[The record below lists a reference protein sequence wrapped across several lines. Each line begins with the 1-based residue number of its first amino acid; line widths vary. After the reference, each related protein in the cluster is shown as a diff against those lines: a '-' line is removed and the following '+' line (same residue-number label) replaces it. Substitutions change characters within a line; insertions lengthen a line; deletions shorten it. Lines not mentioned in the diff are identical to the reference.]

1 MPAIPTPNT
10 PAALHGLRV
19 LDLSRV
25 FSGPWT
31 GQMLG
36 DLGAEVVKVERPEAG
51 DDSRRLAPFFSLP
64 SQDAK
69 QQDAKQSVFFA
80 SANRNKKSI
89 TVDIASKAGQRLIRA
104 LAAKSD
110 VVIENYKVGTLGR
123 YGLDYASL
131 SAINPRLIY
140 CSITGFGQTGP
151 FASRPGYDLVFQA
164 MSGLMSVTGSGESDG
179 GPQRVG
185 FVVSDFI
192 GGMYASVSILAALQ
206 HRNASGAGQH
216 IDLSL
221 LDTQV
226 AALSHIAGN
235 YLMTGNI
242 PGRHGTAAPQGAPSQ
257 MYRAADRE
265 IVVVVGNEEQFSRLC
280 GVIGMPE
287 LASDARFCSNSQ
299 RLAHKKELN
308 ERLEG
313 ALMMRPAD
321 DWLAEL
327 ERAGVPAGPVL
338 NMQGMFDHPQIKQ
351 RGMKVEPGEKGNTLP
366 HVASPINLSVSP
378 VACYRDAPGVG
389 ANTDTVL
396 ADWLGLAADEIDALR
411 SAAVI

>member
-1 MPAIPTPNT
+1 MPSAMPETPN
-10 PAALHGLRV
+10 ALQGLRV

-36 DLGAEVVKVERPEAG
+36 DLGAEVVKVERPNAG
-51 DDSRRLAPFFSLP
+51 DDSRRLAPFFSHP
-64 SQDAK
+64 AQE
-69 QQDAKQSVFFA
+69 AKQSVFFA

-89 TVDIASKAGQRLIRA
+89 TVDIATADGQALIRA

-110 VVIENYKVGTLGR
+110 VVIENYKVGTLRR

-151 FASRPGYDLVFQA
+151 FAGRPGYDLVFQA
-164 MSGLMSVTGSGESDG
+164 MSGLMSVTGSGDSDG

-206 HRNASGAGQH
+206 HRNVSGAGQH

-235 YLMTGNI
+235 YLMTGNV

-257 MYRAADRE
+257 MYRCADRE
-265 IVVVVGNEEQFSRLC
+265 IVVVVGNEEQFARLC
-280 GVIGMPE
+280 GVIGTPE
-287 LASDARFCSNSQ
+287 LAADPRFCSNSQ
-299 RLAHKKELN
+299 RLAYKKELN
-308 ERLEG
+308 ERLE
-313 ALMMRPAD
+313 APLMTRPAD
-321 DWLAEL
+321 DWLTDL

-338 NMQGMFDHPQIKQ
+338 NMQGMFDHPQIRH
-351 RGMKVEPGEKGNTLP
+351 RGMKVAPGEKGNALP
-366 HVASPINLSVSP
+366 HVASPINLSASP
-378 VACYRDAPGVG
+378 IASYRDAPGLG
-389 ANTDTVL
+389 ADTDIVL
-396 ADWLGLAADEIDALR
+396 ADWLGLAVDEIDQLR
-411 SAAVI
+411 ASDVI

>member
-1 MPAIPTPNT
+1 MPKTPN
-10 PAALHGLRV
+10 ALQGLRV

-36 DLGAEVVKVERPEAG
+36 DLGAEVVKVERPKAG
-51 DDSRRLAPFFSLP
+51 DDSRRLAPFFLRPGTES
-64 SQDAK
+64 
-69 QQDAKQSVFFA
+69 KQSVFFA

-89 TVDIASKAGQRLIRA
+89 TVDIASSDGQALIRA

-110 VVIENYKVGTLGR
+110 VVIENYKVGTLRR

-131 SAINPRLIY
+131 SAINPRLVY

-179 GPQRVG
+179 SPQRVG
-185 FVVSDFI
+185 FVVSDFV

-206 HRNASGAGQH
+206 YRNVSGAGQH

-235 YLMTGNI
+235 YLLTGTV

-257 MYRAADRE
+257 MYRCADRE
-265 IVVVVGNEEQFSRLC
+265 IVVVVGNEEQFARLC

-287 LASDARFCSNSQ
+287 LAVDARFCSNSG

-308 ERLEG
+308 KRLEG
-313 ALMMRPAD
+313 ALMRRPAD
-321 DWLAEL
+321 DWLADL

-338 NMQGMFDHPQIKQ
+338 NIQSMFDHPQIKH
-351 RGMKVEPGEKGNTLP
+351 RCMKVAPGDKGNTLP
-366 HVASPINLSVSP
+366 HVASPINLSASP
-378 VACYRDAPGVG
+378 IASYRDAPALG
-389 ANTDTVL
+389 ANTDAVL
-396 ADWLGLAADEIDALR
+396 ADWLGLAVDEIDLLR
-411 SAAVI
+411 LSGVI